1 MEEWKILS
9 TLEAISQILLSGNNL
24 LHCNAQTSSL
34 YMYIILISYFLV
46 LVFAWKLWRDIALT
60 YCNLLLSIVYVIQT

>member
-24 LHCNAQTSSL
+24 LHCNAQTSS
-34 YMYIILISYFLV
+34 YTYIILISYFLV

>member
-24 LHCNAQTSSL
+24 LHCNAQTSS